1 MSDQTDDQ
9 RAAGHDT
16 TVSPFDAIKHE
27 DVDGVEYWSARELA
41 EVLGYTTNYRNF
53 QPVVKRAEAA
63 CEASGH
69 AVSDHIAHVRNM
81 IIVGKGARRSV
92 EDAHLSRYACYLIVQ
107 NADPEKP
114 IVALGQTYFAVQT
127 RRQELADQRL
137 LQGMSEDQRRLF
149 VRDQLAEHNRSL
161 ADAAASAGVI
171 SPRDFAVFQ
180 DHGYMG
186 LYGGERARDIA
197 ARKGLTSG
205 QRILDHMGSTELAAN
220 LFRATQTDEKLRRDG
235 TQGRDEAN
243 ATHHAVGRAVRKTIE
258 ELGGTMPE
266 DLPTPDESIQQV
278 RRKEQARVT
287 QPDQPALFDEAPDD
301 EAPDEERDE

>member
-9 RAAGHDT
+9 QTPGHDT
-16 TVSPFDAIKHE
+16 SVSPFDAIKH
-27 DVDGVEYWSARELA
+27 VDADGAEYWSARELA
-41 EVLGYTTNYRNF
+41 KLLGYTEYGKFHGAIT
-53 QPVVKRAEAA
+53 RAESA
-63 CEASGH
+63 CETSEH
-69 AVSDHIAHVRNM
+69 EVSDHFAHVSDM
-81 IIVGKGARRSV
+81 ITVGKGARRRV
-92 EDAHLSRYACYLIVQ
+92 QDVRLSRYACYLIVQ

-137 LQGMSEDQRRLF
+137 LQGMSEDERRLY

-161 ADAAASAGVI
+161 AGAAASAGVI

-197 ARKGLTSG
+197 ARKGLAPG

-235 TQGRDEAN
+235 IQGRDEAN

-266 DLPTPDESIQQV
+266 DLPTPNESIRQV
-278 RRKEQARVT
+278 RRKEQARALHDS
-287 QPDQPALFDEAPDD
+287 QPPLFGAVEKG
-301 EAPDEERDE
+301 ESGK

>member
-1 MSDQTDDQ
+1 MVT
-9 RAAGHDT
+9 
-16 TVSPFDAIKHE
+16 
-27 DVDGVEYWSARELA
+27 
-41 EVLGYTTNYRNF
+41 LGSGA
-53 QPVVKRAEAA
+53 KRALTDWE
-63 CEASGH
+63 
-69 AVSDHIAHVRNM
+69 
-81 IIVGKGARRSV
+81 
-92 EDAHLSRYACYLIVQ
+92 LSRYACYLIVQ

-137 LQGMSEDQRRLF
+137 LQGMSEDERRLY

-161 ADAAASAGVI
+161 ADAAASVGVVS

-186 LYGGERARDIA
+186 LYDGERARDIA
-197 ARKGLTSG
+197 ARKGLTPG

-235 TQGRDEAN
+235 IQGRDEAN
-243 ATHHAVGRAVRKTIE
+243 ATHHAVGRAVRKTIA

-278 RRKEQARVT
+278 RRKRADAR
-287 QPDQPALFDEAPDD
+287 PAGRSASALWRGA
-301 EAPDEERDE
+301 R